1 MSQQQDNQTAQ
12 GLRDFST
19 NTSEYNRQRFFV
31 ESILREILNT
41 SALVRVDSCT
51 APGSGGPA
59 GSVSA
64 TPLVAQTD
72 AQGNKLPM
80 ASIPSLPFMR
90 YQAGVAAIILDPVAG
105 DQGVAVFFKNDS
117 STVGTGTTEPQRPGS
132 TRSFSQ
138 SDGAYL
144 PGVQNKAPTVWIE
157 LRQNNTITIH
167 APAGVTVETDQNCVV
182 NAGQG
187 VTVTAGENV
196 NISAGAECNIT
207 APVINLNGALNAQA
221 QDGGDTTATF
231 TGTLNATQ
239 DVTANSISLHNH
251 THTGVEPGSGSTGEP
266 Q

>member
-1 MSQQQDNQTAQ
+1 M
-12 GLRDFST
+12 
-19 NTSEYNRQRFFV
+19 

-64 TPLVAQTD
+64 TPLVADTD

-80 ASIPSLPFMR
+80 ASIPKLPFMR
-90 YQAGVAAIILDPVAG
+90 YQAGVAAIILDPVVG
-105 DQGVAVFFKNDS
+105 DQGVAVFFKKDS
-117 STVGTGTTEPQRPGS
+117 STVGTGTTGPQRPGS

-144 PGVQNKAPTVWIE
+144 PGVQNQAPTVWIE
-157 LRQNNTITIH
+157 LTQNNTITIH

-182 NAGQG
+182 NAGQA
-187 VTVTAGENV
+187 VNITAGT
-196 NISAGAECNIT
+196 ECNIT

-221 QDGGDTTATF
+221 QDGGNTTATF
-231 TGTLNATQ
+231 TGTLNASQ
-239 DVTANSISLHNH
+239 DVTANNISLHNH

>member
-1 MSQQQDNQTAQ
+1 MSQAQDNQTTQ
-12 GLRDFST
+12 GLRVFST
-19 NTSEYNRQRFFV
+19 NTSEYNRMRFFV

-117 STVGTGTTEPQRPGS
+117 STVGAGTSEPQRPGS

-144 PGVQNKAPTVWIE
+144 PGVQNKTPTVWIE
-157 LRQNNTITIH
+157 LTQENTITIH
-167 APAGVTVETDQNCVV
+167 APQGVTVETDQNCII
-182 NAGQG
+182 NAGQA
-187 VTVTAGENV
+187 VSITAGT
-196 NISAGAECNIT
+196 ECNIT
-207 APVINLNGALNAQA
+207 APVINLNGALNSRGQE
-221 QDGGDTTATF
+221 GGNTTATLY
-231 TGTLNATQ
+231 GTLNATEN
-239 DVTANSISLHNH
+239 VTANGISLNSH
-251 THTGVEPGSGSTGEP
+251 THSGVESGPNSTGGP

>member
-1 MSQQQDNQTAQ
+1 MSQSQDNQTTQ

-19 NTSEYNRQRFFV
+19 NTSEYNRMRFFV

-51 APGSGGPA
+51 APGPGGPA

-90 YQAGVAAIILDPVAG
+90 YQAGKAAIILDPVAG

-117 STVGTGTTEPQRPGS
+117 STVSAGTTEPQRPGS

-138 SDGAYL
+138 SDGAYI
-144 PGVQNKAPTVWIE
+144 PGVQNQAPTVWIE
-157 LRQNNTITIH
+157 ITQDERIIIH

-182 NAGQG
+182 NAGQ
-187 VTVTAGENV
+187 AV
-196 NISAGAECNIT
+196 NITAEAECNIT

-221 QDGGDTTATF
+221 QDGGNTTATF

>member
-1 MSQQQDNQTAQ
+1 MSQQESQTTQ

-90 YQAGVAAIILDPVAG
+90 YQAGKAAIILDPVAG

-117 STVGTGTTEPQRPGS
+117 STVGAGTSEPQRPGS

-138 SDGAYL
+138 SDGAYI
-144 PGVQNKAPTVWIE
+144 PGVQNQAPTVWIE
-157 LRQNNTITIH
+157 ITQDERIIIH
-167 APAGVTVETDQNCVV
+167 APAGVTVETEQNCII
-182 NAGQG
+182 NAGQA
-187 VTVTAGENV
+187 VNITAGTEC
-196 NISAGAECNIT
+196 NISAPI
-207 APVINLNGALNAQA
+207 INLSGALNAQA
-221 QDGGDTTATF
+221 QGGGATTATF
-231 TGTLNATQ
+231 TGTLDASQ
-239 DVTANSISLHNH
+239 DVTANGISLHGH

>member
-1 MSQQQDNQTAQ
+1 MSQSQDNQTTQ

-19 NTSEYNRQRFFV
+19 NTSEYNRMRFFV

-72 AQGNKLPM
+72 AQGNKLSM

-138 SDGAYL
+138 SDGAYI
-144 PGVQNKAPTVWIE
+144 PGVQNKTPTVWIE
-157 LRQNNTITIH
+157 LTQDNKITIH
-167 APAGVTVETDQNCVV
+167 APAGVTVETEQNCIIT
-182 NAGQG
+182 AGQA
-187 VTVTAGENV
+187 VNITAGT
-196 NISAGAECNIT
+196 ECNIT

-221 QDGGDTTATF
+221 QDGGNTTATF
-231 TGTLNATQ
+231 TGTLNASQ
-239 DVTANSISLHNH
+239 DVTASGISLNSH
-251 THTGVEPGSGSTGEP
+251 THTGVQPGDGSTGAP

>member
-1 MSQQQDNQTAQ
+1 MSQAQDNQTTQ

-19 NTSEYNRQRFFV
+19 NTSEYNRMRFFV

-51 APGSGGPA
+51 APGPGGPA

-90 YQAGVAAIILDPVAG
+90 YQAGKAAIILDPVAG

-117 STVGTGTTEPQRPGS
+117 TTVGAGTTEPQRPGS

-138 SDGAYL
+138 SDGAYI
-144 PGVQNKAPTVWIE
+144 PGVQNQAPTVWIE
-157 LRQNNTITIH
+157 ITQDERIIIH
-167 APAGVTVETDQNCVV
+167 APQGVTVETDQNCVV
-182 NAGQG
+182 NAGQ
-187 VTVTAGENV
+187 AV
-196 NISAGAECNIT
+196 NITAESECNIT

-221 QDGGDTTATF
+221 QGGGNTTATF
-231 TGTLNATQ
+231 TGTLNASQ
-239 DVTANSISLHNH
+239 DVTASGISLNSH
-251 THTGVEPGSGSTGEP
+251 THSGVQSGSDSTGGP

>member
-1 MSQQQDNQTAQ
+1 MSQAQDNQTTQ

-19 NTSEYNRQRFFV
+19 NTSEYNRMRFFV

-90 YQAGVAAIILDPVAG
+90 YQAGKAAIILDPVAG

-117 STVGTGTTEPQRPGS
+117 STVGTGTMEPQRPGS

-138 SDGAYL
+138 SDGAYI
-144 PGVQNKAPTVWIE
+144 PGVQNQAPTVWIE
-157 LRQNNTITIH
+157 ITQDEKIIIH
-167 APAGVTVETDQNCVV
+167 APQGVTVETDQNCVV
-182 NAGQG
+182 NAGQS
-187 VTVTAGENV
+187 VNITAGT
-196 NISAGAECNIT
+196 ECNIT

-221 QDGGDTTATF
+221 QDGGNTTATF
-231 TGTLNATQ
+231 TGTLNASQ
-239 DVTANSISLHNH
+239 DVTASGISLNSH
-251 THTGVEPGSGSTGEP
+251 THTGVQPGDGSTGAP

>member
-1 MSQQQDNQTAQ
+1 MSPAQDNQTTQ

-19 NTSEYNRQRFFV
+19 NTSEYNRMRFFV

-41 SALVRVDSCT
+41 AALVRVDSCT
-51 APGSGGPA
+51 SPGSGGPA

-90 YQAGVAAIILDPVAG
+90 YQAGKAAIILDPVAG

-117 STVGTGTTEPQRPGS
+117 TTVGAGTTEPQRPGS

-138 SDGAYL
+138 SDGAYI
-144 PGVQNKAPTVWIE
+144 PGVQNQAPTVWIE
-157 LRQNNTITIH
+157 ITQDERIIIH
-167 APAGVTVETDQNCVV
+167 APQGVTVETDQNCVV
-182 NAGQG
+182 NAGQ
-187 VTVTAGENV
+187 AV
-196 NISAGAECNIT
+196 NITAESECNIT

-221 QDGGDTTATF
+221 QGGGNTTATF
-231 TGTLNATQ
+231 TGTLNASQ
-239 DVTANSISLHNH
+239 DVTASGISLNSH
-251 THTGVEPGSGSTGEP
+251 THSGVQSGSDSTGGP

>member
-1 MSQQQDNQTAQ
+1 MSQSQDNQTTQ

-19 NTSEYNRQRFFV
+19 NTSKYNQMRFLV

-41 SALVRVDSCT
+41 AALVRVDSCT

-64 TPLVAQTD
+64 TPLVAHTD

-80 ASIPSLPFMR
+80 ASIPKLPFMR

-117 STVGTGTTEPQRPGS
+117 STVGAGTTEPQRPGS

-144 PGVQNKAPTVWIE
+144 PGVQNQAPTVWIE
-157 LRQNNTITIH
+157 LTQNNTITIH

-182 NAGQG
+182 NAGQ
-187 VTVTAGENV
+187 AV
-196 NISAGAECNIT
+196 NITAGAECNIT

-221 QDGGDTTATF
+221 QGGGDTTATF
-231 TGTLNATQ
+231 TGTLNASQ
-239 DVTANSISLHNH
+239 DVTASGISLNSH
-251 THTGVEPGSGSTGEP
+251 THTGVEPGSGSTGGP

>member
-1 MSQQQDNQTAQ
+1 MSQAQDNQTTQ

-19 NTSEYNRQRFFV
+19 NTSEYNRMRFFV

-51 APGSGGPA
+51 APGSVGPA

-64 TPLVAQTD
+64 TPLVSQTD
-72 AQGNKLPM
+72 AQGNALPM
-80 ASIPSLPFMR
+80 ASIPRLPFLR
-90 YQAGVAAIILDPVAG
+90 YQAGVAAVILDPVPG
-105 DQGVAVFFKNDS
+105 DQGVAVFLKQDS
-117 STVGTGTTEPQRPGS
+117 STVGAGTAEPQRPGS

-138 SDGAYL
+138 SDGVFL
-144 PGVQNKAPTVWIE
+144 PGVQNQAPTVWIE
-157 LRQNNTITIH
+157 LTQDNTITIH
-167 APAGVTVETDQNCVV
+167 APAGVTVETEQTCII
-182 NAGQG
+182 NAGQA
-187 VTVTAGENV
+187 VNITAGT
-196 NISAGAECNIT
+196 ECNIT
-207 APVINLNGALNAQA
+207 APVINLNGALNSRG
-221 QDGGDTTATF
+221 QDGGNTTATF

>member
-19 NTSEYNRQRFFV
+19 NTSEYNRMRFFV

-72 AQGNKLPM
+72 AQGNKLQM

-90 YQAGVAAIILDPVAG
+90 YQAGVAAIILDPVPG

-138 SDGAYL
+138 SDGAYI
-144 PGVQNKAPTVWIE
+144 PGVQNQAPTVWIE
-157 LRQNNTITIH
+157 ITQDERIIIH
-167 APAGVTVETDQNCVV
+167 APAGVTVETEQAV
-182 NAGQG
+182 NI
-187 VTVTAGENV
+187 TAGT
-196 NISAGAECNIT
+196 ECNIS
-207 APVINLNGALNAQA
+207 APVINLSGALNAQA
-221 QDGGDTTATF
+221 QGGGATTATF
-231 TGTLNATQ
+231 TGTLNASQ
-239 DVTANSISLHNH
+239 DVTANNISLHGH
-251 THTGVEPGSGSTGEP
+251 THTGVQPGDGSTGTP

>member
-1 MSQQQDNQTAQ
+1 MSQSQDNQTTQ

-19 NTSEYNRQRFFV
+19 NTSEYNRMRFFV

-72 AQGNKLPM
+72 AQGNKLSM

-117 STVGTGTTEPQRPGS
+117 STVGAGTSEPQRPGS

-144 PGVQNKAPTVWIE
+144 PGVQNKTPTVWIE
-157 LRQNNTITIH
+157 LTQDNTITIH
-167 APAGVTVETDQNCVV
+167 APQGVTVETDQNCII
-182 NAGQG
+182 NAGQA
-187 VTVTAGENV
+187 VSITAGT
-196 NISAGAECNIT
+196 ECNIT
-207 APVINLNGALNAQA
+207 APVINLNGALNSRGQK
-221 QDGGDTTATF
+221 GGNTTATLY
-231 TGTLNATQ
+231 GTLNATEN
-239 DVTANSISLHNH
+239 VTANGISLNSH
-251 THTGVEPGSGSTGEP
+251 THSGVESGPNSTGGP